1 MLFAHL
7 KRILGLGKLRL
18 RGPSGAKDEF
28 LLAATAQNLR
38 KNWRSS
44 SPSQRQSSPHKAE
57 RPGLAALM
65 VALDRHRWPLK
76 RRFFI
81 TIVGKRAFPGDASKL
96 DPQSAPLATFWVGHK
111 VLDF

>member
-1 MLFAHL
+1 
-7 KRILGLGKLRL
+7 
-18 RGPSGAKDEF
+18 
-28 LLAATAQNLR
+28 
-38 KNWRSS
+38 
-44 SPSQRQSSPHKAE
+44 
-57 RPGLAALM
+57 M

-76 RRFFI
+76 RGFFI